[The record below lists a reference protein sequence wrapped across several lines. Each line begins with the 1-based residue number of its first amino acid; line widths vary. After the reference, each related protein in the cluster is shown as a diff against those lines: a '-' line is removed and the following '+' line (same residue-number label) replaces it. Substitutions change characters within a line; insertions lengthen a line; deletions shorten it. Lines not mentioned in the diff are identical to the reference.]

1 MRVVF
6 LSPSLGVGGSERLTL
21 RYAAALH
28 SRGHRTAIAHG
39 VQRGVTN
46 DLAAAADAGVE
57 VMQVSD
63 GPLEARTLPGW
74 ASGLHRAT
82 RGFDPEVFHAQSV
95 TSALAARLAR
105 PRRPLV
111 MTLHGLVRPRTERV
125 AAPVLAALRATLT
138 AVSEPT
144 AQSVR
149 RHWPHPSLE
158 VLPVGIDIEELQHAA
173 GLERVPRTGR
183 PAFCCVARQEPI
195 KGIDVLLQAFAL
207 VLADLPDAGL
217 TLVGSGSAFEDNQA
231 LARRLGVDS
240 SSRFVGSVLQAEP
253 WLAQSDVALLPSR
266 REGLPVAALEA
277 LGLGRP
283 LVASAVGGTPK
294 VVRDGETG
302 WLVPPEDP
310 RALADAMIAAGRD
323 PAEARRRGDA
333 GRALLQRE
341 YPARAVYDQ
350 LESVLLRAT
359 AARDRGAR
367 WPS

>member
-46 DLAAAADAGVE
+46 DLAAAAHAGVE

-74 ASGLHRAT
+74 AAGLRHAT
-82 RGFDPEVFHAQSV
+82 RDFDPDVFHAQSV

-125 AAPVLAALRATLT
+125 AAPLLAALGATLT

-144 AQSVR
+144 AQSVA
-149 RHWPHPSLE
+149 RHWPHPHLD
-158 VLPVGIDIEELQHAA
+158 VLPVGIDIEELERCAA
-173 GLERVPRTGR
+173 LDPVSRLGR
-183 PAFCCVARQEPI
+183 PAFCCVARHEPI
-195 KGIDVLLQAFAL
+195 KGIDLLIEAFAR
-207 VLADLPDAGL
+207 VLRELPEAGL
-217 TLVGSGSAFEDNQA
+217 TLVGSGSAAGANAA
-231 LARRLGVDS
+231 LADMLGLSQSV
-240 SSRFVGSVLQAEP
+240 RFAGTVPQAEP
-253 WLAQSDVALLPSR
+253 WVSQSDVAILPSR

-283 LVASAVGGTPK
+283 LVATAVGGTPQ
-294 VVRDGETG
+294 VVRDGDTG

-310 RALADAMIAAGRD
+310 QALADAMIAAGRD
-323 PAEARRRGDA
+323 PTEARRRGEA
-333 GRALLQRE
+333 GRALLVRD
-341 YPARAVYDQ
+341 YPAEAVYDR
-350 LESVLLRAT
+350 LEAVLARAS
-359 AARDRGAR
+359 AARRRQAA
-367 WPS
+367 S